1 MNVLKTAKDNYGI
14 VASFCT
20 ILMMMFFLFATK
32 WDLEAV
38 AQTVDII
45 RCKQAM
51 SKLNDYEAAIL
62 MSGREPTELM
72 KDAMIDLQVIIDQ
85 TCPKKQ

>member
-1 MNVLKTAKDNYGI
+1 MNLAKTAKDNWGAI
-14 VASFCT
+14 SSFCS
-20 ILMMMFFLFATK
+20 ILMLMFFLFATK

-45 RCKQAM
+45 VCKQAT

-72 KDAMIDLQVIIDQ
+72 KDAMIDLQIIIDQ
-85 TCPKKQ
+85 TCPKK